1 MCVKNHVYESLW
13 RITPPFLTSIFKTSW
28 MQCVVVYGSIYK
40 LTDVVA
46 SSHQVLKSLAKKGR
60 HIEVFLNGVVGME
73 SIEDGI

>member
-1 MCVKNHVYESLW
+1 M
-13 RITPPFLTSIFKTSW
+13 
-28 MQCVVVYGSIYK
+28 VVYGSIYK

>member
-1 MCVKNHVYESLW
+1 MENNASFFNVH
-13 RITPPFLTSIFKTSW
+13 IFKTSW